1 MAVLGVPYREATKR
15 NMPRRWFTQSPPTHV
30 ALDDAIEQGQLFCNI
45 LREHGR
51 AQRTPGMRSE

>member
-15 NMPRRWFTQSPPTHV
+15 NMPRRWFTRSPHTHV

-45 LREHGR
+45 LREHR
-51 AQRTPGMRSE
+51 QAHRVPGMRSE